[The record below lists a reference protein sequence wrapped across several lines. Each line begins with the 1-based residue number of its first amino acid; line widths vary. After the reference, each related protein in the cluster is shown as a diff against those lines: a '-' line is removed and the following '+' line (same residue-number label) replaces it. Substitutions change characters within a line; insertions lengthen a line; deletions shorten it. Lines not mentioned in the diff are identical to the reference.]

1 MPQGFAGAFFA
12 VALAGEVFFDEALAA
27 GAFVAEVLLMP
38 GVFFAGAFAAG
49 FLATGLAVTFA
60 GAAFFTGV
68 VAALFLAAGLA
79 AALVGEVFLG
89 AAFAVVAFAG
99 DFEADLLA
107 TGVIFDAAGFFF
119 AVDLVA
125 GGVTGGGAAFLSG
138 VVPRPRLKTRLKR
151 PGFCSFFPAL
161 DFGGVRCAMSHL
173 LHGVT
178 GSKKTLV
185 KFHY

>member
-1 MPQGFAGAFFA
+1 M
-12 VALAGEVFFDEALAA
+12 AA
-27 GAFVAEVLLMP
+27 GAFVAEVLAGDLA
-38 GVFFAGAFAAG
+38 GAFFAGAFAAG
-49 FLATGLAVTFA
+49 FFATGLAAAFA
-60 GAAFFTGV
+60 GAAFFAG
-68 VAALFLAAGLA
+68 AAAAVFLAAGLA
-79 AALVGEVFLG
+79 VALAGEVFLG
-89 AAFAVVAFAG
+89 AALAVVTFAG
-99 DFEADLLA
+99 AFDADLLA
-107 TGVIFDAAGFFF
+107 AAVDFDAAGFFF

-185 KFHY
+185 KFHF